1 MDVESSNSVVER
13 KVSLLASELKGSEII
28 KLAGDIRELMATGAQ
43 IYNYTIGDFD
53 PQIFPI
59 PEYLESAIQKAYREK
74 QTNYPPSNGIEFLRM
89 TLADFIAK
97 NQGLTYSKDEFLV
110 AGGGRPLIYAAYQA
124 LLDPDE
130 DAIYP
135 LPSWNNNHY
144 TMLTGGRQ
152 MPVETSALQNFMPTA
167 ADLEPHLE
175 NAGIIALCSPLNPTG
190 TVLKA
195 EELHKICDLVV
206 AENNRRRGVRKPL
219 YLIYDQIYW
228 QLCFGHT
235 EHVNPVSLNPD
246 MRPYTIF
253 IDGISKAYA
262 ATGVRVGWA
271 FGPREVIDKM
281 KSILGHVGAW
291 APKPEQVAV
300 AEFMANSP
308 AMENYMST
316 FKSEIHKRLTAFY
329 NGFQKLAK
337 EGLPVEAISPEA
349 AIYLAVKV
357 DLRGKRTSDG
367 TTIADVPATT
377 RYMLKEAGLAMVPF
391 SAFGA
396 SSDNPWYRL
405 SVGTVH
411 TQDIPVVIEK
421 LRVAINQLN

>member
-1 MDVESSNSVVER
+1 
-13 KVSLLASELKGSEII
+13 
-28 KLAGDIRELMATGAQ
+28 
-43 IYNYTIGDFD
+43 
-53 PQIFPI
+53 
-59 PEYLESAIQKAYREK
+59 
-74 QTNYPPSNGIEFLRM
+74 
-89 TLADFIAK
+89 
-97 NQGLTYSKDEFLV
+97 
-110 AGGGRPLIYAAYQA
+110 
-124 LLDPDE
+124 
-130 DAIYP
+130 
-135 LPSWNNNHY
+135 
-144 TMLTGGRQ
+144 
-152 MPVETSALQNFMPTA
+152 
-167 ADLEPHLE
+167 
-175 NAGIIALCSPLNPTG
+175 
-190 TVLKA
+190 
-195 EELHKICDLVV
+195 
-206 AENNRRRGVRKPL
+206 
-219 YLIYDQIYW
+219 
-228 QLCFGHT
+228 
-235 EHVNPVSLNPD
+235 

-329 NGFQKLAK
+329 NGFQKLAE

>member
-1 MDVESSNSVVER
+1 MDVKSSNPVAER
-13 KVSLLASELKGSEII
+13 KVSLLASNLKGSEII
-28 KLAGDIRELMATGAQ
+28 KLAGDIRDLMAAGSK

-59 PEYLESAIQKAYREK
+59 PESLEKGIQKAYREK
-74 QTNYPPSNGIEFLRM
+74 QTNYPPSNGIESLRI
-89 TLADFIAK
+89 TLSEFITK
-97 NQGLTYSKDEFLV
+97 HQGLTYSKEEFLV

-130 DAIYP
+130 DAIFP

-144 TMLTGGRQ
+144 TTLTNGRQ
-152 MPVETSALQNFMPTA
+152 VPVETSAKENFMPTA
-167 ADLEPHLE
+167 ADLEPFLE
-175 NAGIIALCSPLNPTG
+175 NAGIVALCSPLNPTG
-190 TVLKA
+190 TVFEA
-195 EELHKICDLVV
+195 DELRKITDLVV
-206 AENNRRRGVRKPL
+206 AENNRRRGIRKPL

-228 QLCFGHT
+228 QLCFGDT
-235 EHVNPVSLNPD
+235 AHVDPVSVNSE

-271 FGPREVIDKM
+271 FGPKEVIDKM

-300 AEFMANSP
+300 AEFMANT
-308 AMENYMST
+308 AEMEAYMTT
-316 FKSEIHKRLTAFY
+316 FKSEIHERLSAFHT
-329 NGFQKLAK
+329 GFQNLAS
-337 EGLPVEAISPEA
+337 EGLPVESISPKA

-357 DLRGKRTSDG
+357 DLRGKKMPDGRTID
-367 TTIADVPATT
+367 DVPATT
-377 RYMLKEAGLAMVPF
+377 KYLLEKASLALVPF

-396 SSDNPWYRL
+396 SHNNPWYRL

-411 TQDIPVVIEK
+411 KKDIPIVIEK